1 MLKWMRSSLPA
12 RAGFAVL
19 LIAVLA
25 LASALSAGVIA
36 WLSQDDAAAINCPG
50 RSRAEL
56 IAHRRADRIPLG
68 ARHAARPRSPGLH
81 PRCCRSTRGC

>member
-36 WLSQDDAAAINCPG
+36 WLSQDDAAAINTA
-50 RSRAEL
+50 RL
-56 IAHRRADRIPLG
+56 FG
-68 ARHAARPRSPGLH
+68 AWPPIN
-81 PRCCRSTRGC
+81 